1 MQNYY
6 GPALTYLRVTTR
18 PGHISLGLLHAGGR
32 TMNCALGRSGIG
44 IKRGEGDGITP
55 TGSFHLLGAMIRK
68 DKIPLRSAALN
79 LQSIEPNDG
88 WCDAPGDRNYNRP
101 IPLPYAASHEQLWR
115 TDDLYDIALVMDFNV
130 SRRMTVG
137 GSAIFFHLA
146 RPDYSPTEG
155 CVAISRRD
163 MLWLLP
169 RIGPRTRMRVG

>member
-6 GPALTYLRVTTR
+6 GSTLNFLNVTTR
-18 PGHISLGLLHAGGR
+18 PGYRDQGLLSAGGHTLR
-32 TMNCALGRSGIG
+32 CALGRSGIG

-55 TGSFHLLGAMIRK
+55 RGQFRLLSAMVRSERVS
-68 DKIPLRSAALN
+68 LRNAGIN
-79 LQSIEPNDG
+79 LHSIDAGDG

-101 IPLPYAASHEQLWR
+101 VGLPYPASCEKLAR
-115 TDDLYDIALVMDFNV
+115 DDHLYDIAIVLDINI

-146 RPDYSPTEG
+146 RDDYRATEG

-169 RIGPRTRMRVG
+169 RIGTQTKMLIT